1 MEWGSRRAR
10 KSPSIQSISPSKT
23 ILRLCAWV
31 LLCFAAAWIW
41 ATRDALQAVSTA
53 AVRRTGGSQVVVN
66 YWLRPDNTACVNG
79 AAEFLRQMVQGLP
92 QHIRLGLAR
101 GASALLSQ
109 PPASRRPLPPTKQ
122 RRDLN

>member
-1 MEWGSRRAR
+1 MGQLPRPKKPQHPIH
-10 KSPSIQSISPSKT
+10 KSQQNHSWAV
-23 ILRLCAWV
+23 RLGIALFCGGV
-31 LLCFAAAWIW
+31 VW
-41 ATRDALQAVSTA
+41 ATRNAPQAVSTA
-53 AVRRTGGSQVVVN
+53 AVRRTGGSQAAVN
-66 YWLRPDNTACVNG
+66 YWLRADNTACVNG